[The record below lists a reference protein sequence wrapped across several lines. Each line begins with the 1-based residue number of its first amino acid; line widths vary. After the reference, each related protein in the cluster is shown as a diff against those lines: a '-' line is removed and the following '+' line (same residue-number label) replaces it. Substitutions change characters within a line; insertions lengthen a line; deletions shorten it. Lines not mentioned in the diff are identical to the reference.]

1 VPLRAATGQ
10 LQIRPLEPADL
21 EATAELTAAAFGV
34 DIGEPADRRRWLER
48 LAHPYR
54 TDPDGAF
61 VAERDG
67 RVLGTAQAIRRE
79 RLWILSMLAVDPGAQ
94 SAGTGRLLLD
104 RALDYG
110 AADDPGLI
118 VSSSDPRAL
127 RLYGLAGFSLRPTFH
142 ATGNLDRAKLPR
154 PDPAVREAGE
164 DDLEA
169 LAPIS
174 REVRGALHTAEL
186 AYALGRGG
194 RLLRHGDR
202 GFAMTWPGVAVWLLA
217 ARDPQAAQSL
227 LWSSLELVGDVE
239 EESSVVRWITGGQ
252 DWAIDVLLRAGY
264 ALAPYGAL
272 CVRGRPGPL
281 HPYLPSPPF
290 A

>member
-1 VPLRAATGQ
+1 VPFRAATGQ

-21 EATAELTAAAFGV
+21 EAAAELTAAAFGV
-34 DIGEPADRRRWLER
+34 DIDERAGRVRWLER
-48 LAHPYR
+48 LAHPLR
-54 TDPDGAF
+54 TDTDGAF
-61 VAERDG
+61 VAEGDG

-94 SAGTGRLLLD
+94 SAGAGRLLLD

-110 AADDPGLI
+110 TAGDAGLI

-127 RLYGLAGFSLRPTFH
+127 RLYGLAGFSLRPAFH

-154 PDPAVREAGE
+154 PDPAVREAGV

-174 REVRGALHTAEL
+174 REVRGAPHTVEL
-186 AYALGRGG
+186 AYALDRGG

-202 GFAMTWPGVAVWLLA
+202 GFAMTLPGVAVWLLA
-217 ARDPQAAQSL
+217 ARDPQTAQSL
-227 LWSSLELVGDVE
+227 LWRSLELVGDVE
-239 EESSVVRWITGGQ
+239 KDHRSVRWITGGQ

-264 ALAPYGAL
+264 VLAPYGAL